1 MGENQIQRESAVD
14 HSRYA
19 DVPVV
24 NRQRKVRDYVRF
36 IYNTNAVRKN
46 GIKRVSKGLV
56 SHARARYREHMRRR
70 MAGRGRHAHVE
81 RANRCKRSAQAMSQY
96 GQRLRL
102 VLLQK
107 IQDAC

>member
-46 GIKRVSKGLV
+46 GEA
-56 SHARARYREHMRRR
+56 ARGPRQ
-70 MAGRGRHAHVE
+70 
-81 RANRCKRSAQAMSQY
+81 N
-96 GQRLRL
+96 
-102 VLLQK
+102 
-107 IQDAC
+107 